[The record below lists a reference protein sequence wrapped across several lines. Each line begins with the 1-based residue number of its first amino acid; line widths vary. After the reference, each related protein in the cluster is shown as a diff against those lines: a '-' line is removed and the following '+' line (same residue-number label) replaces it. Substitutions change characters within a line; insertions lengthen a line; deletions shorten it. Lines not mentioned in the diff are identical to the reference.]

1 MRTTIDNQ
9 QFPGTCSPAPG
20 TGNTLPAA
28 TLASGR
34 GPTFLM
40 RKLRLRELGYLVRT
54 ADKGKG
60 RSGCV
65 LNVCYPAPR
74 HLPPVQVQSW
84 EETPAHKPGVPVSGR
99 VCNPIPQLP

>member
-1 MRTTIDNQ
+1 MRTTIDNR

-54 ADKGKG
+54 ANKGKG

-65 LNVCYPAPR
+65 LNDSA
-74 HLPPVQVQSW
+74 
-84 EETPAHKPGVPVSGR
+84 
-99 VCNPIPQLP
+99 IQLPGTSLQYRYRAGKRHQPISRECLSQEGV